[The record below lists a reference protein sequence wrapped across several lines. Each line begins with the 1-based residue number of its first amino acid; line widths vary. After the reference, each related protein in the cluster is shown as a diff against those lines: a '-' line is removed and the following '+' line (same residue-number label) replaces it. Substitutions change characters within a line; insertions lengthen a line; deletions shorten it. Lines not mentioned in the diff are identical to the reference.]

1 MHKEKILEP
10 KVFISYAWTND
21 DYREKVRKFATDLMN
36 DSIDVVI
43 DIFDLKPGQDMNRFM
58 EKSVNDPSVTN
69 VLILLNKEYAEKA
82 NGRKGG
88 VGTET
93 QILSNEVYKS
103 VDQDKIIPIIFEK
116 GPDGEDCKPTYLDS
130 RIHFD
135 LANQEQYERQYVS
148 LAKRLCGNDI
158 SPKPKLG
165 PRPKWI
171 DEDVSVNYA
180 VRGNIKSIKRALSP
194 EERDQE
200 VRSALRYIQN
210 DFIECFGELE
220 ESIELE
226 TIIKSYESSL
236 NIRNGYLDLITGIN
250 ISNEDGVI
258 LADFF
263 EAVYSNSLNQ
273 GIKGEFQLTLLHEI
287 FLYTIAILYRN
298 RKFDTIGYILGKT
311 YFITVLG
318 RRQNDDYRLF
328 YNYNIRL
335 DNAISNRDGKKY
347 LCGTAHFWLENLHKD
362 ACTRDELT
370 FADLLCFQYS
380 IFGKENR
387 GGHPWFPITHN
398 YSNQNQIF
406 IDFSFRFMSIEH
418 VNRVSTIFGY
428 DSIEEFKDS
437 LEEGSKR
444 VKEGV
449 YREIR
454 YMGAFGRAPVI
465 FDHIELDQ
473 VGTKK

>member
-1 MHKEKILEP
+1 MEKILKP

-21 DYREKVRKFATDLMN
+21 SYKEKVRDFAKNLMD

-43 DIFDLKPGQDMNRFM
+43 DIFDLKPGQDMNSFM
-58 EKSVNDPSVTN
+58 EKSVNDASVTN

-82 NGRKGG
+82 DGRMGG

-103 VDQDKIIPIIFEK
+103 VEQEKILPIIFEK
-116 GPDGEDCKPTYLDS
+116 GSKGEVYKPAYLES

-135 LANQEQYERQYVS
+135 LASPEQFEREYVT
-148 LAKRLCGNDI
+148 LVKRLCGNEV
-158 SPKPKLG
+158 SPKPNLG
-165 PRPKWI
+165 PRPKWV
-171 DEDVSVNYA
+171 DENETVNYA
-180 VRGNIKSIKRALSP
+180 IRGKIKSIKRSLSP

-200 VRSALRYIQN
+200 VRGALHDIQKA
-210 DFIECFGELE
+210 ITECFVELE
-220 ESIELE
+220 EDFRDE
-226 TIIKSYESSL
+226 TIISSYISSL
-236 NIRNGYLDLITGIN
+236 TVRNDYLDLICALNVGHKDI
-250 ISNEDGVI
+250 EI

-263 EAVYSNSLNQ
+263 EVVYSNSLNQ
-273 GIKGEFQLTLLHEI
+273 GIKGEFQLTLLHEV

-298 RKFDTIGYILGKT
+298 RRLDAIGYIFGKT

-328 YNYNIRL
+328 CNYNTKL

-398 YSNQNQIF
+398 YSNQNQVF
-406 IDFSFRFMSIEH
+406 IDFSFRFMSTEH

-449 YREIR
+449 YRGIR
-454 YMGAFGRAPVI
+454 YMGAFGRAPII
-465 FDHIELDQ
+465 FDHVELEQ
-473 VGTKK
+473 IGAKR